1 MTRQETTMPK
11 IGTMP
16 HYVYQKNV
24 RSAAKHRQS
33 LQIHQEE
40 KKPENEID
48 KECRE
53 SGNDKSEDDVIAE
66 PHDAFSSQTC
76 KEALIGTF
84 LVCHHLGE

>member
-1 MTRQETTMPK
+1 
-11 IGTMP
+11 MP

-40 KKPENEID
+40 RKPENEID

-53 SGNDKSEDDVIAE
+53 SGNDKSEDELIAE
-66 PHDAFSSQTC
+66 PHDAFLL
-76 KEALIGTF
+76 K
-84 LVCHHLGE
+84 LVKKP